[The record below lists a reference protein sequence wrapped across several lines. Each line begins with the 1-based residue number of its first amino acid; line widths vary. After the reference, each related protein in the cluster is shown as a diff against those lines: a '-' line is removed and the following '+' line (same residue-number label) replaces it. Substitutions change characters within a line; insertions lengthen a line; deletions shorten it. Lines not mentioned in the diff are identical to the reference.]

1 MVARVQQDYIDS
13 LVLLR
18 QCIDSINKS
27 IMLDSVDM
35 INQSGHLRRLYETYD
50 KVFDY
55 VFQIISGNAIMVPEI
70 FPGGLDTDYWITMSL
85 AQDTMSHSF

>member
-1 MVARVQQDYIDS
+1 MVSRVQQDYIDS

-55 VFQIISGNAIMVPEI
+55 IFQIISGNDIMVP
-70 FPGGLDTDYWITMSL
+70 
-85 AQDTMSHSF
+85 